1 MTMNLR
7 LQLLVPLLVSQHA
20 FGVEVY
26 EGDTS
31 VLLPCQVNVYVSE
44 KSTVVWSRDE
54 LRQEKVHVRQA
65 SGDDYGDQNKVY
77 TNRTSMATDAL
88 QTGDLSLTLR
98 KPTIG
103 DSGSYN
109 CTIRRRGK
117 LLSTTEV
124 ELLVKD
130 DQLKVVEVTEGTA
143 SVELPCTTK
152 ADLTGQ
158 IKVEW
163 RRSVPH
169 YMIIYIYGDDGN
181 QTQDVSGRREMK
193 KDPLRGSGEGVKDF
207 SLTLKNP
214 QLDDGG
220 VYICTVYRNGDILR
234 QKIVVLSVRETWI
247 KTIRGLFPC
256 CTNRSRAEQRP
267 GKTEAGEKNEAPE
280 TQSLT
285 ATQSV

>member
-1 MTMNLR
+1 M
-7 LQLLVPLLVSQHA
+7 
-20 FGVEVY
+20 
-26 EGDTS
+26 
-31 VLLPCQVNVYVSE
+31 
-44 KSTVVWSRDE
+44 
-54 LRQEKVHVRQA
+54 KVHWLDRQWKLM
-65 SGDDYGDQNKVY
+65 SDQ
-77 TNRTSMATDAL
+77 TDSDVVAKD
-88 QTGDLSLTLR
+88 QPVFS
-98 KPTIG
+98 
-103 DSGSYN
+103 SS
-109 CTIRRRGK
+109 
-117 LLSTTEV
+117 
-124 ELLVKD
+124 D

-169 YMIIYIYGDDGN
+169 YMIIYIYRDDGN

-220 VYICTVYRNGDILR
+220 VYICTVYRNGDIVR

-247 KTIRGLFPC
+247 NTIRGLFPC